1 MTKKNRAS
9 QLVILGLGLVLPLT
23 AQVSLGQQRAIPS
36 ITDQSVPGQSV
47 PGRSVPGQSGQSI
60 SEQKKAVVF
69 IFGTIHPL
77 NPDNSA
83 MRDIQGNRVAVNV
96 PLGTGFF
103 VGYPDRRLGAG
114 YNFSY
119 LVTAKHVLQDVD
131 GTFLASVTVRLNLK
145 YPAGDSEV
153 GFIRDLPV
161 TDAQGNLLWF
171 HSEDQAED
179 VVVLPLFPDEHEF
192 EFTTISTRRFLSDQ
206 ALHSGAVAEG
216 DELYFIGLMEQ
227 YYGVRRN
234 YPLVRRGTLALLT
247 DESIDTPSGRQKV
260 VIAELASWPGNSGS
274 PVFLR
279 GGIAGRSLV
288 EENRFTFLGMIVACF
303 LNKFIVPLNG
313 GQPGPQLEGG
323 DKANIGVTS
332 IVPATVIKKV
342 LDSLPAQQERDART
356 LLQHGTLH
364 GVVRR

>member
-9 QLVILGLGLVLPLT
+9 QLLMLGFMLPLA

-36 ITDQSVPGQSV
+36 VTGQ
-47 PGRSVPGQSGQSI
+47 SVPGQSGQSI

-114 YNFSY
+114 YNFCY

-145 YPAGDSEV
+145 SPTGDSEV
-153 GFIRDLPV
+153 GFIRDIPV

-171 HSEDQAED
+171 HSEDPAED
-179 VVVLPLFPDEHEF
+179 VVALPLFPAEHAF
-192 EFTTISTRRFLSDQ
+192 EFTTISTRMFRAMQ
-206 ALHSGAVAEG
+206 ALHSCAVAEG
-216 DELYFIGLMEQ
+216 DELDFSRLMEQ
-227 YYGVRRN
+227 
-234 YPLVRRGTLALLT
+234 
-247 DESIDTPSGRQKV
+247 
-260 VIAELASWPGNSGS
+260 
-274 PVFLR
+274 
-279 GGIAGRSLV
+279 
-288 EENRFTFLGMIVACF
+288 
-303 LNKFIVPLNG
+303 
-313 GQPGPQLEGG
+313 
-323 DKANIGVTS
+323 
-332 IVPATVIKKV
+332 
-342 LDSLPAQQERDART
+342 
-356 LLQHGTLH
+356 
-364 GVVRR
+364 